1 MKQPMAPKLLI
12 DEVRIRNRIA
22 ILAEEIAEEFNKE
35 PLVVVGLLN
44 GSFVFLA
51 DLIRQLN
58 RFSLSLIIDFMRISS
73 YGSGMVTSREPKLV
87 QDISVSIKNR
97 HVLIVDDILDTGYT
111 LAFVKEHLKDD
122 GPAGLSSCV
131 FLDKSECRQVDIRA
145 DYVGFTIPD
154 AFVVGYGLDYDG
166 RYRELPCV
174 SVLSEEED

>member
-73 YGSGMVTSREPKLV
+73 
-87 QDISVSIKNR
+87 
-97 HVLIVDDILDTGYT
+97 
-111 LAFVKEHLKDD
+111 
-122 GPAGLSSCV
+122 
-131 FLDKSECRQVDIRA
+131 
-145 DYVGFTIPD
+145 
-154 AFVVGYGLDYDG
+154 
-166 RYRELPCV
+166 
-174 SVLSEEED
+174 